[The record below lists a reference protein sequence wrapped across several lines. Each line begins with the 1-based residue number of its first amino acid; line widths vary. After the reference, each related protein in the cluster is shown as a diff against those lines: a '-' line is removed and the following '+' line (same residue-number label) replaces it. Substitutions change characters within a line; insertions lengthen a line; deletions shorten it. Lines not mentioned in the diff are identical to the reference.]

1 MLAAGMFV
9 SVGERQEREEYLVV
23 PAEILGDHA
32 RAAVDVVE
40 NRAVMLHH
48 PARRA
53 AGAAGVDKAG
63 EILAREIG
71 LGGGGFRNGGLRSD
85 QIVPGIG
92 SEERRVGK
100 EEGRTWR

>member
-40 NRAVMLHH
+40 NSAVMLHH
-48 PARRA
+48 AARRA
-53 AGAAGVDKAG
+53 AGDDGVDKAG
-63 EILAREIG
+63 AIR
-71 LGGGGFRNGGLRSD
+71 
-85 QIVPGIG
+85 
-92 SEERRVGK
+92 SEEGGVGK
-100 EEGRTWR
+100 DGVRRGGSGWWRDEEKKNERTGEQNANEESKG